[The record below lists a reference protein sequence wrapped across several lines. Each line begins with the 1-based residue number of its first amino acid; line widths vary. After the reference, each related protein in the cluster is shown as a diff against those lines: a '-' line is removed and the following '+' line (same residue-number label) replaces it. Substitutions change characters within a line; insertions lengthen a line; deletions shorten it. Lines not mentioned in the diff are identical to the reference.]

1 MKYFYY
7 VGIQVND
14 GLVFI
19 TSLNTKNKQFAYD
32 CVKQP
37 LLFSSQD
44 DAIDIVEN
52 LCMNLVQAVVVTSP
66 IEINRHFVSL
76 DAIKEALLEEPKIKE
91 LGLSKN
97 DFYID
102 YEDLDCIYLQMR
114 KIVQLDVT
122 VL

>member
-91 LGLSKN
+91 LGLSISQPAN
-97 DFYID
+97 E
-102 YEDLDCIYLQMR
+102 EDR
-114 KIVQLDVT
+114 T
-122 VL
+122 VGCYSLVKHNFIETED